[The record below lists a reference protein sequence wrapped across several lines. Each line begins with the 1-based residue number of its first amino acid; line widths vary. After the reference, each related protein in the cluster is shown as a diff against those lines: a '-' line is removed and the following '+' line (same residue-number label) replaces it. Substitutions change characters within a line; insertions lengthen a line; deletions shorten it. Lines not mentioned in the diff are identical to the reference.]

1 MLFLRAFRYVVL
13 IFCTATN
20 FVSFF
25 FVTNPND
32 FIIACAMCV
41 SFLHTIEQTT
51 TKRAEKRMREIDPI
65 HVRVLFSS
73 MVELFKLDMCKFGC
87 RYSRERPTE
96 NCNGKRIK
104 RPDKNVFNVMHIVFG
119 QSHCIKCIQRTPS
132 FSRLRR

>member
-1 MLFLRAFRYVVL
+1 MLFLRAVRYVVL

-25 FVTNPND
+25 FVANPKRFYYCMCDVRLVLIVFTHHQTNNNQK
-32 FIIACAMCV
+32 
-41 SFLHTIEQTT
+41 S
-51 TKRAEKRMREIDPI
+51 KKMREIDPI

-119 QSHCIKCIQRTPS
+119 QSHCIKCIQ
-132 FSRLRR
+132 